1 LLDGARRYER
11 FGQVFLP
18 VVFSRAWL
26 TQCHAELGAF
36 AEGRPLGE
44 EGLQIAQTVA
54 HPASLLLAYYGL
66 GLLALRQGD
75 LPKALS
81 WLEQAVGS
89 CQEAARPAT
98 YPAVAAALGAAYAL
112 GGRRTEAV
120 PLLTSTLEQTMTT
133 MRAGLPMLFGFPAL
147 CHLSPEEAQAFAVRV
162 LELARTHQA
171 QGHEAYALHL
181 LGEIAA
187 HREPPEVE
195 QTAAYYQQ
203 ALALAEELGM
213 RPLQAHCHRGLGMLY
228 ARTGQSEQARAA
240 LSTAIAMYQSMA
252 MTFWLPET
260 AATLAEVEQ
269 R

>member
-18 VVFSRAWL
+18 AVFSRAWL

-36 AEGRPLGE
+36 AESRPLAE
-44 EGLQIAQTVA
+44 EGFQIAQTVA
-54 HPASLLLAYYGL
+54 HPASLLLASYGL

-81 WLEQAVGS
+81 WLAQAVGS

-112 GGRRTEAV
+112 GGRRAEAV

-133 MRAGLPMLFGFPAL
+133 MRTGLPMLFGFPAL
-147 CHLSPEEAQAFAVRV
+147 CHLSPEEAQAFAVRA

-187 HREPPEVE
+187 HREPPEAE
-195 QTAAYYQQ
+195 SAETYYHQ
-203 ALALAEELGM
+203 ALALADELGM
-213 RPLQAHCHRGLGMLY
+213 RPLQAHCHRGLALLY
-228 ARTGQSEQARAA
+228 ATTGQQEPARAA
-240 LSTAIAMYQSMA
+240 LSTACDLYRDMD

-260 AATLAEVEQ
+260 EATLAQVEGC
-269 R
+269 